1 MPDYRFRVIVEID
14 VTDADSEAQA
24 RKAVFNLLTAPPA
37 TSKGRPASG
46 PKASVTG
53 LTIPASPYD
62 AKASQEKTEY
72 RRDIL
77 TGNPDVME

>member
-1 MPDYRFRVIVEID
+1 MPDYRFKVSVEID

-24 RKAVFNLLTAPPA
+24 RKTVFSLLTAPTA
-37 TSKGRPASG
+37 ASKGRPASG

-62 AKASQEKTEY
+62 ESAVKTA
-72 RRDIL
+72 
-77 TGNPDVME
+77 GSPDVLE